1 MRRWS
6 ICLFIKLFVSVATFA
21 QHPMLQQIPSRQA
34 IIFNSL
40 PFSVKA
46 TPIDSSVNTKNLYAP
61 VTVIP
66 LDYYTKTL
74 GFFCRKVIQIEK
86 TIRFPLKL
94 RLGSVAYTDK
104 MEGKGAG
111 TALPNKRL

>member
-1 MRRWS
+1 M
-6 ICLFIKLFVSVATFA
+6 FIKLFVSVATFA

-46 TPIDSSVNTKNLYAP
+46 TPIDSSVNTKNLCAP

-74 GFFCRKVIQIEK
+74 GFFCRKEIQIEK